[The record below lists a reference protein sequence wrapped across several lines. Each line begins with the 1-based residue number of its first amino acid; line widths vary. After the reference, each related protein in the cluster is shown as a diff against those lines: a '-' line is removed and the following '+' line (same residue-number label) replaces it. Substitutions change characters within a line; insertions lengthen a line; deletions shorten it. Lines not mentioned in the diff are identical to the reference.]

1 MVTQNFELYFP
12 TKVIFGVGI
21 SKTAGEVIQSLGCR
35 NVLVVTDPG
44 VSKANLL
51 DRILS
56 SLEKNG
62 VAYTIF
68 SDVGH
73 EATLTKVQ
81 EGLDVMQGEQSDII
95 LSVGGGS
102 VMDTAKG
109 IGCLANNPGNLR
121 DYEGP
126 EKFKNPPVPTVAVPT
141 TAGSGSELSFGAVIN
156 DTEKNYKFSFRSAM
170 QIPKVA
176 LLDPGLLQT
185 TPPKLAAATGMDALS
200 HGVEAYVSK
209 WSNFMTDAYCRQNF
223 YLVGRYLRRFVSDPT
238 DVEAASGMLLAS
250 SMGSMAFN
258 IARLGL
264 VHAMGHPVGAHFHWP
279 HGVACAVLMPHV
291 MEFNLTACP
300 DKFVDIA
307 VGLEGAIQDGPSVK
321 KAQSAVSAVVRLM
334 DDIGIQADCNS
345 FDINEKLLS
354 RIADETLSSGMQL
367 TNPKDCDKNDILNIL
382 HKTFENCNN

>member
-1 MVTQNFELYFP
+1 MVNQNFELYFP
-12 TKVIFGVGI
+12 TRVLFGVGR
-21 SKTAGEVIQSLGCR
+21 SKTAGEVIQSLGGQR
-35 NVLVVTDPG
+35 VLVVTDRG
-44 VSKANLL
+44 VTKANLL
-51 DRILS
+51 DGILS

-62 VAYTIF
+62 LFYNVF

-81 EGLDVMQGEQSDII
+81 EGLDVLLTEGTDII

-126 EKFKNPPVPTVAVPT
+126 DKFKKPPPPTVAVPT

-156 DTEKNYKFSFRSAM
+156 DTEKKYKFSFRSAL

-176 LLDPGLLQT
+176 LLDPELLRT
-185 TPPKLAAATGMDALS
+185 TPPELAASTGMDALS
-200 HGVEAYVSK
+200 HGIEAYVSK
-209 WSNFMTDAYCRQNF
+209 SSNFMTDAYCRHNF
-223 YLVGRYLRRFVSDPT
+223 YLVGRYLRRFVSDPG
-238 DVEAASGMLLAS
+238 DIEAASGMLLAS

-258 IARLGL
+258 VARLGL
-264 VHAMGHPVGAHFHWP
+264 VHAIGHPVGANFHLP
-279 HGVACAVLMPHV
+279 HGIACALLMPHV

-307 VGLEGAIQDGPSVK
+307 IGLEGGLQEGLYVK
-321 KAQSAVSAVVRLM
+321 KGQSAVNAVARLM
-334 DDIGIQADCNS
+334 NDIGIKADFQS
-345 FDINEKLLS
+345 FDINDKLLL

-367 TNPKDCDKNDILNIL
+367 TNPKDCDKNDILDIL
-382 HKTFENCNN
+382 HKLFDI